1 MGCLEAK
8 MGLKVAE
15 IRSAKFLY
23 VIDFYL
29 KTGKMRCNA
38 QSLLSPVMAGVR
50 AVNKSEFFK
59 CPK

>member
-29 KTGKMRCNA
+29 KTGKMRL
-38 QSLLSPVMAGVR
+38 QR
-50 AVNKSEFFK
+50 TIHYNKD
-59 CPK
+59 